1 MFFMKTRLMSP
12 AEKKMQA
19 TRADAK
25 NRVAEGIQVI
35 RQERVMKRTFPM
47 GLDESFSARIMEILV
62 AAGIEHDV
70 AKTMSEVKI
79 SYEDNKFFRAA
90 FTKDLLNDK
99 ILSILLAKI
108 ASPEDYSG
116 AFYSFRT
123 PSRDIEAGIKKISST
138 QDKQELVLGAIT
150 LLNKNSKAIIDN
162 FLEHEE
168 KENNSLMSFI
178 LKPISII
185 SKIVIKILYPES
197 EYSQDLS
204 QKVNKLLDSAEN
216 KIKQRSET
224 KSVETFHNKVPKP
237 IPTPVSTRHGT
248 KPRDSSS
255 SSSRSR

>member
-1 MFFMKTRLMSP
+1 
-12 AEKKMQA
+12 
-19 TRADAK
+19 
-25 NRVAEGIQVI
+25 
-35 RQERVMKRTFPM
+35 MKRTFPM

-62 AAGIEHDV
+62 AAGVEHDA
-70 AKTMSEVKI
+70 AKQMSKPGNPE
-79 SYEDNKFFRAA
+79 NKFFSTA
-90 FTKDLLNDK
+90 FVEEANNEKINSEK

-123 PSRDIEAGIKKISST
+123 PSRDIEAGIKKISSA
-138 QDKQELVLGAIT
+138 QDKQKLVQEAIT
-150 LLNKNSKAIIDN
+150 LLNKNSKATISN

-204 QKVNKLLDSAEN
+204 QKVNKLLDSAES

-224 KSVETFHNKVPKP
+224 KSRETSHDKVLKP
-237 IPTPVSTRHGT
+237 VTPVTPVPTQQKT
-248 KPRDSSS
+248 KLPR
-255 SSSRSR
+255 